1 MGRRK
6 DGTEFPL
13 DLSVSVVKLSDRRI
27 YTVIIRD
34 ITESKTLQNEL
45 EERARELEIALGELK
60 TLDRM
65 KDEFIPT
72 VSHELRTPLTS
83 IKGAAEI
90 LLNYQDEDQA
100 TNAEFLGI
108 INSESDRLTRLI
120 NDVLDLARMESGQM
134 GWDMSPVDL
143 RSVIETAV
151 YGTHA
156 LTVSKNGTVEIGSTN
171 QLPKVE
177 SDTDKLVQ
185 VVTNIFKQRD
195 QIHPQW
201 RNDQG

>member
-1 MGRRK
+1 
-6 DGTEFPL
+6 
-13 DLSVSVVKLSDRRI
+13 
-27 YTVIIRD
+27 
-34 ITESKTLQNEL
+34 
-45 EERARELEIALGELK
+45 
-60 TLDRM
+60 M

-83 IKGAAEI
+83 IKGATEI

-100 TNAEFLGI
+100 TTTKFLGI
-108 INSESDRLTRLI
+108 INSKSDRLTRLI
-120 NDVLDLARMESGQM
+120 NDVLDLARMESDQM

-151 YGTHA
+151 YGTRA
-156 LTVSKNGTVEIGSTN
+156 LTLSKNVTVEIGSTN